1 MIDSVLHRPGWD
13 GLRKRL
19 IFPST
24 MLSFRVFRWCDLA
37 CLYPAISLLLLA
49 AVIGVDAG
57 TTVHD
62 DSFKP
67 DAVLHVT
74 AKNFKLGGI
83 QRFTTLVN
91 GSVPGPELR
100 IPEGEVAWIRVYNDM
115 ENANLTMVS
124 SR

>member
-1 MIDSVLHRPGWD
+1 
-13 GLRKRL
+13 
-19 IFPST
+19 
-24 MLSFRVFRWCDLA
+24 MLSFRVFRRCDLA
-37 CLYPAISLLLLA
+37 CLSSSISLLLL

-74 AKNFKLGGI
+74 AQNIKLGGI

-115 ENANLTMVS
+115 EDANLTMVS
-124 SR
+124 PR